1 MAIPAFTLARRLRAG
16 ETVFSGWCSL
26 PYPLVAETLGREG
39 FAAVTIEGQHGLWDV
54 ASMLTG
60 IAAVRQG
67 GAAPVVRVPVGD
79 FALASRVLDFGA
91 EGLIAPMINTAA
103 DARAFAASAKYPPVG
118 ERSWGPHRVTA
129 LAGLPDQSVYL
140 REANDHVITLAMIE
154 TRTALDNLDAII
166 ETPGIDGLFLGPSDL
181 SVALSDGKSL
191 DPTGKEVDRALDRMV
206 AAAQKAGK
214 IPGAFCHTAER
225 AAALDKRGV
234 RFLAV
239 MSDIA
244 MLRAGIAAAM
254 KVLKG

>member
-91 EGLIAPMINTAA
+91 EGLIAPMINTSA
-103 DARAFAASAKYPPVG
+103 DARAFAASAK
-118 ERSWGPHRVTA
+118 
-129 LAGLPDQSVYL
+129 
-140 REANDHVITLAMIE
+140 
-154 TRTALDNLDAII
+154 
-166 ETPGIDGLFLGPSDL
+166 
-181 SVALSDGKSL
+181 
-191 DPTGKEVDRALDRMV
+191 
-206 AAAQKAGK
+206 
-214 IPGAFCHTAER
+214 
-225 AAALDKRGV
+225 
-234 RFLAV
+234 
-239 MSDIA
+239 
-244 MLRAGIAAAM
+244 
-254 KVLKG
+254 